1 MCNIDRELEGN
12 ILLALSPGGGFRLVA
27 ADQSDCL
34 GGSGRFADGSWITV
48 MANAR
53 PAATLPFCQR
63 AIFDSGG
70 SSAIRRAVHKVQ
82 QAASAL
88 DAAVASVPY
97 EWWRESGIDPPRVEK
112 ELADRSRRIGDIL
125 NINQWE
131 NLRDDIQ
138 GGHLL

>member
-1 MCNIDRELEGN
+1 
-12 ILLALSPGGGFRLVA
+12 
-27 ADQSDCL
+27 
-34 GGSGRFADGSWITV
+34 

-70 SSAIRRAVHKVQ
+70 SSAIRSAVEKVQ
-82 QAASAL
+82 KAASEL
-88 DAAVASVPY
+88 DGAVATVPHD
-97 EWWRESGIDPPRVEK
+97 WWRESGIDPSRVRK

-125 NINQWE
+125 NISQWE

-138 GGHLL
+138 GGYLL